1 ALLVV
6 FMLNCFCNFSQAQN
20 FVEDCEKKAHEQYL
34 FDHENT
40 TDEQR
45 AKYFENLG
53 ECYSSTNQY
62 KKALEAFTKSAH
74 IYKNLNLT
82 DFYWGVVKNI
92 GYTHYQMGEYNKALK
107 YYFDVLKYFETRQN
121 WRNVAYTYNN
131 IGILFHR
138 QHDTEKALFYYD
150 KVEKILKKYPEV
162 KGEIYPMLYTNIG
175 LSYYALAAYEK
186 AKENYLK
193 ALKFNEKTGDK
204 HIHNV
209 IIGNMAS
216 AYQRLKDY
224 EKAEIYF
231 KEAIEKSHEQGN
243 EMSEI
248 INNADLG
255 SIYLNM
261 AKEEYS
267 VTKRNTLL
275 NKAIQC
281 FQKALQFFK
290 DTKDLRRYSG
300 YSGELSNAYEL
311 KGDYQK
317 ALEIYKEHISYEK
330 SIFN

>member
-1 ALLVV
+1 
-6 FMLNCFCNFSQAQN
+6 M
-20 FVEDCEKKAHEQYL
+20 
-34 FDHENT
+34 
-40 TDEQR
+40 R
-45 AKYFENLG
+45 
-53 ECYSSTNQY
+53 
-62 KKALEAFTKSAH
+62 
-74 IYKNLNLT
+74 
-82 DFYWGVVKNI
+82 W
-92 GYTHYQMGEYNKALK
+92 
-107 YYFDVLKYFETRQN
+107 
-121 WRNVAYTYNN
+121 
-131 IGILFHR
+131 
-138 QHDTEKALFYYD
+138 QHMK
-150 KVEKILKKYPEV
+150 
-162 KGEIYPMLYTNIG
+162 
-175 LSYYALAAYEK
+175 K
-186 AKENYLK
+186 AKENYRK

-224 EKAEIYF
+224 EKAEINF

-255 SIYLNM
+255 SLYLNM

-267 VTKRNTLL
+267 VIKRNTLL

-330 SIFN
+330 SIFNDENRKEMAQKEIEYQFEKEKILFV